1 MLIKRPEMVAVVTV
15 KFRSASLNRLFRH
28 KCVISLGTAKICVFQ
43 GCAILSSLY
52 ISMTTSMAG
61 PWPWVFSPS
70 LLPLDVPF
78 SRPLTPA
85 VSLPLT
91 RLWTRVG
98 PYQISHIHPFSVTYI
113 HISHHIKALFVP
125 NANSLDGRAEDV
137 LFHAAIPLPESNFAV
152 AYVVV
157 PLYIAVC
164 FATLAFLCNTWP
176 PTSSVL
182 HTSKSVL

>member
-1 MLIKRPEMVAVVTV
+1 MCHQPRDRKNM
-15 KFRSASLNRLFRH
+15 
-28 KCVISLGTAKICVFQ
+28 
-43 GCAILSSLY
+43 AILSSLY

-137 LFHAAIPLPESNFAV
+137 LFHAATPLPESNFAV